1 MSPEPVYL
9 STHDLDRREIR
20 DYGQWILHIESRF
33 NSAKTPRL
41 PEDWT
46 IFPLRAMATIKCYL
60 CEEIMRPG
68 APYYDAG
75 EAVVHKHCGERIAPP
90 KKGAVAGPS

>member
-1 MSPEPVYL
+1 M
-9 STHDLDRREIR
+9 IR
-20 DYGQWILHIESRF
+20 DFDAWAAHLDSPTRC
-33 NSAKTPRL
+33 STPRL

-46 IFPLRAMATIKCYL
+46 IFPLRGIPTIKCYL